1 MDTKTLQLET
11 RVYTEVLQVLKKIL
25 ENHTK
30 TPTLNRT
37 QLTLL
42 TDAIQLYA
50 TQADQ
55 LNQINPYTLLTLFD
69 EIDAPIPPLLW
80 EWKNTLEK
88 TYIDHIRQE
97 EVIAHQPRIKAHLL
111 SQFTSDSLRD
121 KLATKYIVVAYEEDD
136 IPASLKSMFISQVLS
151 YFRECAGA
159 L

>member
-11 RVYTEVLQVLKKIL
+11 RVYTEVLQALKKIL

-30 TPTLNRT
+30 TPTLNGT

-42 TDAIQLYA
+42 TDAIQLYE

-88 TYIDHIRQE
+88 AYIDHIRQE
-97 EVIAHQPRIKAHLL
+97 EVVSHQPRIKAYLL
-111 SQFTSDSLRD
+111 SQFTSNTLRD

-136 IPASLKSMFISQVLS
+136 IPSSLKSIFITQVLP